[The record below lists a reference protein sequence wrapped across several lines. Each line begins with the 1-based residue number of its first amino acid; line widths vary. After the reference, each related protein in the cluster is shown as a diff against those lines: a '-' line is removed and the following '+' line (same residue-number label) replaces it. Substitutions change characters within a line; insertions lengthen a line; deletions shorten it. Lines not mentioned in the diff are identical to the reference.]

1 MTMFPPHR
9 APEWERPPQVI
20 VRVAESAAAGAP
32 KRSDRGQA
40 IFREMRGG
48 DRRLTVRLAYANIS
62 TKFNCGANKFAYC
75 AMARMKPKPQPKA
88 SPRPRARADASAPR
102 LDRGESPAIDLGRT
116 ARRLRESQNLTLA
129 DVAGRADI
137 SSAML
142 SRLETG
148 RVSPSLETIV
158 ALSKALGVT
167 ASVLLQRVGADDG
180 GAQLIR
186 AGEGLETVR
195 SGTRRGHTYHLLA
208 AQRGPRKV
216 FEPFLVTLNDRSEVF
231 PGFQH
236 PGVEFI
242 HMLSGILHYRHG
254 RHSYVLKPGDTLTF
268 RGDIAHGPERL
279 EKVPIRMLSMIIY
292 ANEEE

>member
-1 MTMFPPHR
+1 MPPVSR
-9 APEWERPPQVI
+9 KLPSTGRKL
-20 VRVAESAAAGAP
+20 ESAG
-32 KRSDRGQA
+32 
-40 IFREMRGG
+40 
-48 DRRLTVRLAYANIS
+48 VRLG
-62 TKFNCGANKFAYC
+62 K
-75 AMARMKPKPQPKA
+75 ARRDKA
-88 SPRPRARADASAPR
+88 AAPAVERAQ
-102 LDRGESPAIDLGRT
+102 SPAVDLGRT

-129 DVAGRADI
+129 DVARRADI

-158 ALSKALGVT
+158 ALARALGVT
-167 ASVLLQRVGADDG
+167 ASALMQRVGADDG

-208 AQRGPRKV
+208 AQRGPRKI

-236 PGVEFI
+236 PGIEFI
-242 HMLSGILHYRHG
+242 HLLSGVLHYRHG
-254 RHSYVLKPGDTLTF
+254 RHTYVLRPGDSLTF
-268 RGDIAHGPERL
+268 SGDIAHGPERL
-279 EKVPIRMLSMIIY
+279 EKVPIRMLSLIIY
-292 ANEEE
+292 GDEDD

>member
-1 MTMFPPHR
+1 MTKLQLKADPK
-9 APEWERPPQVI
+9 RPGRPRPTSPQVN
-20 VRVAESAAAGAP
+20 SAAA
-32 KRSDRGQA
+32 
-40 IFREMRGG
+40 
-48 DRRLTVRLAYANIS
+48 V
-62 TKFNCGANKFAYC
+62 
-75 AMARMKPKPQPKA
+75 KA
-88 SPRPRARADASAPR
+88 AGRA
-102 LDRGESPAIDLGRT
+102 ESPAIDLGRT
-116 ARRLRESQNLTLA
+116 ARRLRERQNLTLA
-129 DVAGRADI
+129 DVAARANI

-158 ALSKALGVT
+158 ALSHALGVT
-167 ASVLLQRVGADDG
+167 ASVLMQRVGADDG

-242 HMLSGILHYRHG
+242 HLLSGILHYRHG
-254 RHSYVLKPGDTLTF
+254 RHTYVLKPGDTLTF
-268 RGDIAHGPERL
+268 RGDVAHGPERL
-279 EKVPIRMLSMIIY
+279 EKVPIRMLSVIIY
-292 ANEEE
+292 ASEED

>member
-1 MTMFPPHR
+1 MPPMTRKPFAGR
-9 APEWERPPQVI
+9 AKP
-20 VRVAESAAAGAP
+20 ESAAGRRAKVPKYPPAGPALE
-32 KRSDRGQA
+32 RSH
-40 IFREMRGG
+40 
-48 DRRLTVRLAYANIS
+48 
-62 TKFNCGANKFAYC
+62 
-75 AMARMKPKPQPKA
+75 
-88 SPRPRARADASAPR
+88 
-102 LDRGESPAIDLGRT
+102 SPAVDLGRT
-116 ARRLRESQNLTLA
+116 ARRLRESQNLTLT
-129 DVAGRADI
+129 DVATRADI
-137 SSAML
+137 SSGML

-158 ALSKALGVT
+158 ALSQALGVT
-167 ASVLLQRVGADDG
+167 ASALMQRVGVDEG

-236 PGVEFI
+236 PGTEFI
-242 HMLSGILHYRHG
+242 HLLSGVLHYRHG
-254 RHSYVLKPGDTLTF
+254 RHTYVLRPGDTLTF

-279 EKVPIRMLSMIIY
+279 EKVPIRMLSLIIY
-292 ANEEE
+292 GDEKD

>member
-1 MTMFPPHR
+1 MATMTTR
-9 APEWERPPQVI
+9 AHVQRKRPPPRKAPGRHAGI
-20 VRVAESAAAGAP
+20 VNPAA
-32 KRSDRGQA
+32 
-40 IFREMRGG
+40 
-48 DRRLTVRLAYANIS
+48 
-62 TKFNCGANKFAYC
+62 
-75 AMARMKPKPQPKA
+75 
-88 SPRPRARADASAPR
+88 
-102 LDRGESPAIDLGRT
+102 DLGAT
-116 ARRLRESQNLTLA
+116 ARRLRESQHLTLA
-129 DVAGRADI
+129 DVARRANI

-158 ALSKALGVT
+158 ALAQALGIT
-167 ASVLLQRVGADDG
+167 ASVLMQQVGADDG

-242 HMLSGILHYRHG
+242 HLLSGILHYRHG
-254 RHSYVLKPGDTLTF
+254 RQTYVLRPGDSLTF

-279 EKVPIRMLSMIIY
+279 EKVPIRMLSLIIY
-292 ANEEE
+292 GAEEERVP

>member
-1 MTMFPPHR
+1 MRRP
-9 APEWERPPQVI
+9 APVKP
-20 VRVAESAAAGAP
+20 AP
-32 KRSDRGQA
+32 
-40 IFREMRGG
+40 
-48 DRRLTVRLAYANIS
+48 VRLA
-62 TKFNCGANKFAYC
+62 
-75 AMARMKPKPQPKA
+75 
-88 SPRPRARADASAPR
+88 ADR
-102 LDRGESPAIDLGRT
+102 THSPAVDLGRT

-129 DVAGRADI
+129 DVARRANI

-158 ALSKALGVT
+158 ALSQALGVT
-167 ASVLLQRVGADDG
+167 ASALMQRVGVEDG

-236 PGVEFI
+236 PGIEFL
-242 HMLSGILHYRHG
+242 HVLTGSLHYRHG
-254 RHSYVLKPGDTLTF
+254 RHTYVLRPGDTLTF
-268 RGDIAHGPERL
+268 RGDVAHGPERL
-279 EKVPIRMLSMIIY
+279 EKVPIRMLSIIIY
-292 ANEEE
+292 QSTEDEG

>member
-1 MTMFPPHR
+1 MAAMKRLLARRGAHR
-9 APEWERPPQVI
+9 MPAAKSRGADRP
-20 VRVAESAAAGAP
+20 RSA
-32 KRSDRGQA
+32 S
-40 IFREMRGG
+40 
-48 DRRLTVRLAYANIS
+48 
-62 TKFNCGANKFAYC
+62 
-75 AMARMKPKPQPKA
+75 KPKPAPQA
-88 SPRPRARADASAPR
+88 AAAVDRADN
-102 LDRGESPAIDLGRT
+102 PAIDLGRT
-116 ARRLRESQNLTLA
+116 ARRLREGQNLTLA
-129 DVAGRADI
+129 DLARRAGI

-158 ALSKALGVT
+158 ALAQALGVT
-167 ASVLLQRVGADDG
+167 PSALMQQVGADDG

-242 HMLSGILHYRHG
+242 HVLSGILHYRHG
-254 RHSYVLKPGDTLTF
+254 RHTYVLKPGDTLTF
-268 RGDIAHGPERL
+268 RGDVAHGPERL
-279 EKVPIRMLSMIIY
+279 EKVPIRMLSIIMY
-292 ANEEE
+292 GGEGERE

>member
-1 MTMFPPHR
+1 MQDGPR
-9 APEWERPPQVI
+9 RGRKRRSA
-20 VRVAESAAAGAP
+20 SAAA
-32 KRSDRGQA
+32 
-40 IFREMRGG
+40 
-48 DRRLTVRLAYANIS
+48 L
-62 TKFNCGANKFAYC
+62 
-75 AMARMKPKPQPKA
+75 
-88 SPRPRARADASAPR
+88 
-102 LDRGESPAIDLGRT
+102 PAIERAQNPALDLGRT

-129 DVAGRADI
+129 DVGRRANI

-158 ALSKALGVT
+158 ALSQALGVT
-167 ASVLLQRVGADDG
+167 PSILMQRIGADDG

-208 AQRGPRKV
+208 AQRGPRKT
-216 FEPFLVTLNDRSEVF
+216 FEPFLVTFTDKSEVF

-236 PGVEFI
+236 PGIEFI
-242 HMLSGILHYRHG
+242 HILAGIIHYRHG
-254 RHSYVLKPGDTLTF
+254 RHTYVLRPGDTLTF
-268 RGDIAHGPERL
+268 RGDVAHGPERL
-279 EKVPIRMLSMIIY
+279 EKVPIRMLSLIIY

>member
-1 MTMFPPHR
+1 MAKLRHNADPT
-9 APEWERPPQVI
+9 APRRP
-20 VRVAESAAAGAP
+20 S
-32 KRSDRGQA
+32 RS
-40 IFREMRGG
+40 
-48 DRRLTVRLAYANIS
+48 T
-62 TKFNCGANKFAYC
+62 
-75 AMARMKPKPQPKA
+75 P
-88 SPRPRARADASAPR
+88 SAPPAKAA
-102 LDRGESPAIDLGRT
+102 DRAESPAIDLGRT

-129 DVAGRADI
+129 DVAARADI

-158 ALSKALGVT
+158 ALSHALGVT
-167 ASVLLQRVGADDG
+167 ASVLMQRVGADDG

-242 HMLSGILHYRHG
+242 HLLSGILHYRHG
-254 RHSYVLKPGDTLTF
+254 RHTYVLRPGDSLTF
-268 RGDIAHGPERL
+268 RGDVAHGPERL
-279 EKVPIRMLSMIIY
+279 EKVPIRMLSLIIY
-292 ANEEE
+292 AGDED

>member
-1 MTMFPPHR
+1 MPAMKR
-9 APEWERPPQVI
+9 RPASAGARRP
-20 VRVAESAAAGAP
+20 AKPKPAAGPAAAVRGPAV
-32 KRSDRGQA
+32 RGHSDRGPS
-40 IFREMRGG
+40 
-48 DRRLTVRLAYANIS
+48 DRTDN
-62 TKFNCGANKFAYC
+62 
-75 AMARMKPKPQPKA
+75 
-88 SPRPRARADASAPR
+88 
-102 LDRGESPAIDLGRT
+102 PATDLGRT

-129 DVAGRADI
+129 DVARRANI

-158 ALSKALGVT
+158 ALAQSLGVT
-167 ASVLLQRVGADDG
+167 PSALMQRVGADDG

-236 PGVEFI
+236 PGVEFL
-242 HMLSGILHYRHG
+242 HVLTGVLHYRHG
-254 RHSYVLKPGDTLTF
+254 RQTYVMRPGDTLTF
-268 RGDIAHGPERL
+268 RGDVAHGPERL
-279 EKVPIRMLSMIIY
+279 DKVPIRMLSIIIY
-292 ANEEE
+292 PTAEEAE

>member
-1 MTMFPPHR
+1 MTRSTSKADPK
-9 APEWERPPQVI
+9 APRRPSRPPPPQGV
-20 VRVAESAAAGAP
+20 SAAAVRAAG
-32 KRSDRGQA
+32 RS
-40 IFREMRGG
+40 
-48 DRRLTVRLAYANIS
+48 
-62 TKFNCGANKFAYC
+62 
-75 AMARMKPKPQPKA
+75 
-88 SPRPRARADASAPR
+88 
-102 LDRGESPAIDLGRT
+102 ESPAIDLGRT

-129 DVAGRADI
+129 DVAGRANI

-158 ALSKALGVT
+158 ALSQALGVT
-167 ASVLLQRVGADDG
+167 ASVLMQRVGADDG

-242 HMLSGILHYRHG
+242 HLLSGVLHYRHG
-254 RHSYVLKPGDTLTF
+254 RHTYVLRPGDTLTF
-268 RGDIAHGPERL
+268 RGDVAHGPERL
-279 EKVPIRMLSMIIY
+279 EKVPIRMLSIIIY
-292 ANEEE
+292 ANDEDLGS

>member
-1 MTMFPPHR
+1 MATMKP
-9 APEWERPPQVI
+9 RPPPP
-20 VRVAESAAAGAP
+20 AADE
-32 KRSDRGQA
+32 R
-40 IFREMRGG
+40 
-48 DRRLTVRLAYANIS
+48 T
-62 TKFNCGANKFAYC
+62 
-75 AMARMKPKPQPKA
+75 A
-88 SPRPRARADASAPR
+88 SPA
-102 LDRGESPAIDLGRT
+102 LDLGRT

-158 ALSKALGVT
+158 ALSQALGVT
-167 ASVLLQRVGADDG
+167 ASILLQRVGADDG

-242 HMLSGILHYRHG
+242 HMLSGTLHYRHG
-254 RHSYVLKPGDTLTF
+254 KHLYVLRPGDTLTF
-268 RGDIAHGPERL
+268 RGDVAHGPERL
-279 EKVPIRMLSMIIY
+279 DKVPIRMLSIIIY
-292 ANEEE
+292 GGEED

>member
-1 MTMFPPHR
+1 MSRKAHTRGVRRAAAGR
-9 APEWERPPQVI
+9 APKAAPGAERPPN
-20 VRVAESAAAGAP
+20 AA
-32 KRSDRGQA
+32 
-40 IFREMRGG
+40 
-48 DRRLTVRLAYANIS
+48 L
-62 TKFNCGANKFAYC
+62 
-75 AMARMKPKPQPKA
+75 
-88 SPRPRARADASAPR
+88 
-102 LDRGESPAIDLGRT
+102 DLGRT

-129 DVAGRADI
+129 DVAGLAGI

-158 ALSKALGVT
+158 ALSRALGVT
-167 ASVLLQRVGADDG
+167 ASALMQRIGDDDG

-186 AGEGLETVR
+186 AGEGMETVR

-208 AQRGPRKV
+208 AQRGPRKI

-236 PGVEFI
+236 PGIEFI
-242 HMLSGILHYRHG
+242 HLLSGILHYRHG
-254 RHSYVLKPGDTLTF
+254 RHTYVLRPGDTLTF

-279 EKVPIRMLSMIIY
+279 EKVPIRMLSLIIY
-292 ANEEE
+292 GNEED

>member
-1 MTMFPPHR
+1 MTKVPSNAQSK
-9 APEWERPPQVI
+9 APRRPPGSVPAPGKFTAAKKAPTA
-20 VRVAESAAAGAP
+20 VRVAA
-32 KRSDRGQA
+32 D
-40 IFREMRGG
+40 
-48 DRRLTVRLAYANIS
+48 
-62 TKFNCGANKFAYC
+62 
-75 AMARMKPKPQPKA
+75 
-88 SPRPRARADASAPR
+88 RAD
-102 LDRGESPAIDLGRT
+102 SPAIDLGRT

-129 DVAGRADI
+129 DVAGRANI

-158 ALSKALGVT
+158 ALSQALGVT
-167 ASVLLQRVGADDG
+167 ASVLMQRVGADDG

-242 HMLSGILHYRHG
+242 HLLAGVLHYRHG
-254 RHSYVLKPGDTLTF
+254 RHTYILKPGDTLTF
-268 RGDIAHGPERL
+268 RGDVAHGPERL
-279 EKVPIRMLSMIIY
+279 EKVPIRMLSLIIY
-292 ANEEE
+292 AGEED

>member
-1 MTMFPPHR
+1 MTTPSRKPN
-9 APEWERPPQVI
+9 
-20 VRVAESAAAGAP
+20 SAARRAAGPQAP
-32 KRSDRGQA
+32 PATQSVDRT
-40 IFREMRGG
+40 E
-48 DRRLTVRLAYANIS
+48 N
-62 TKFNCGANKFAYC
+62 
-75 AMARMKPKPQPKA
+75 
-88 SPRPRARADASAPR
+88 
-102 LDRGESPAIDLGRT
+102 PALDLGRT

-129 DVAGRADI
+129 DAARRANI

-158 ALSKALGVT
+158 ALSQALGVT
-167 ASVLLQRVGADDG
+167 PSMLMQRVGTDDG

-208 AQRGPRKV
+208 AQRGPRKI

-236 PGVEFI
+236 PGIEFI
-242 HMLSGILHYRHG
+242 HLLSGVIHYRHG
-254 RHSYVLKPGDTLTF
+254 RHTYVMRPGDTLTF
-268 RGDIAHGPERL
+268 RGDVAHGPERL
-279 EKVPIRMLSMIIY
+279 EKVPIRMLSLIIY
-292 ANEEE
+292 ANEED

>member
-1 MTMFPPHR
+1 MTKLRHKADPT
-9 APEWERPPQVI
+9 APRRPSRSTP
-20 VRVAESAAAGAP
+20 SAAPVKAA
-32 KRSDRGQA
+32 DRA
-40 IFREMRGG
+40 
-48 DRRLTVRLAYANIS
+48 
-62 TKFNCGANKFAYC
+62 
-75 AMARMKPKPQPKA
+75 
-88 SPRPRARADASAPR
+88 
-102 LDRGESPAIDLGRT
+102 ESPAIDLGRT

-129 DVAGRADI
+129 DVAARANI

-158 ALSKALGVT
+158 ALSHALGVT
-167 ASVLLQRVGADDG
+167 ASVLMQRVGADDG

-186 AGEGLETVR
+186 AGEGLETVL

-236 PGVEFI
+236 PGIEFI
-242 HMLSGILHYRHG
+242 HLLSGVLHYRHG
-254 RHSYVLKPGDTLTF
+254 RHTYVLRPGASLTF
-268 RGDIAHGPERL
+268 RGDVAPGPERL
-279 EKVPIRMLSMIIY
+279 EKVPIRMLSVIIY
-292 ANEEE
+292 ASEEDSGGA

>member
-1 MTMFPPHR
+1 MPPLSR
-9 APEWERPPQVI
+9 KPPSAGRKLESGVRLGKTLGGKAPASTLERTQ
-20 VRVAESAAAGAP
+20 SAA
-32 KRSDRGQA
+32 
-40 IFREMRGG
+40 
-48 DRRLTVRLAYANIS
+48 V
-62 TKFNCGANKFAYC
+62 
-75 AMARMKPKPQPKA
+75 
-88 SPRPRARADASAPR
+88 
-102 LDRGESPAIDLGRT
+102 DLGRT

-158 ALSKALGVT
+158 ALSQALGVT
-167 ASVLLQRVGADDG
+167 ASVLMQRVGADDG

-242 HMLSGILHYRHG
+242 HLLSGILHYRHG
-254 RHSYVLKPGDTLTF
+254 RHTYVLRPGASLTF
-268 RGDIAHGPERL
+268 RGDVAPGPERL
-279 EKVPIRMLSMIIY
+279 EKVPIRMLSVIIY
-292 ANEEE
+292 ASEEDSGGA

>member
-1 MTMFPPHR
+1 MSKSRFQADPKVPRQVPRRPARSSPPLST
-9 APEWERPPQVI
+9 
-20 VRVAESAAAGAP
+20 SAAAVKGA
-32 KRSDRGQA
+32 G
-40 IFREMRGG
+40 
-48 DRRLTVRLAYANIS
+48 
-62 TKFNCGANKFAYC
+62 
-75 AMARMKPKPQPKA
+75 
-88 SPRPRARADASAPR
+88 RA
-102 LDRGESPAIDLGRT
+102 ENPAIDLGRT

-129 DVAGRADI
+129 DVAARADI

-158 ALSKALGVT
+158 ALSHALGVT
-167 ASVLLQRVGADDG
+167 ASVLMQRVGADDG

-242 HMLSGILHYRHG
+242 HLLSGILHYRHG
-254 RHSYVLKPGDTLTF
+254 RHTYVLKPGDTLTF
-268 RGDIAHGPERL
+268 RGDVAHGPERL
-279 EKVPIRMLSMIIY
+279 EKVPIRMLSVIIY
-292 ANEEE
+292 AREEDSGGA

>member
-1 MTMFPPHR
+1 MPVMRGPAAKR
-9 APEWERPPQVI
+9 
-20 VRVAESAAAGAP
+20 AAGE
-32 KRSDRGQA
+32 S
-40 IFREMRGG
+40 
-48 DRRLTVRLAYANIS
+48 
-62 TKFNCGANKFAYC
+62 
-75 AMARMKPKPQPKA
+75 
-88 SPRPRARADASAPR
+88 RARAKPSATAAPAPR
-102 LDRGESPAIDLGRT
+102 DESPAIDLGRT

-129 DVAGRADI
+129 DVAGRAGI

-158 ALSKALGVT
+158 ALSQALGVT
-167 ASVLLQRVGADDG
+167 ASVLMQRVGADDG

-254 RHSYVLKPGDTLTF
+254 RQTYVLKPGDTLTF
-268 RGDIAHGPERL
+268 RGDVAHGPERL
-279 EKVPIRMLSMIIY
+279 EKVPIRMLSVIIY
-292 ANEEE
+292 PNEED

>member
-1 MTMFPPHR
+1 MAKLKLKADPKAPRRTAHAIPPPVKS
-9 APEWERPPQVI
+9 APAV
-20 VRVAESAAAGAP
+20 AAAG
-32 KRSDRGQA
+32 
-40 IFREMRGG
+40 
-48 DRRLTVRLAYANIS
+48 
-62 TKFNCGANKFAYC
+62 
-75 AMARMKPKPQPKA
+75 
-88 SPRPRARADASAPR
+88 RA
-102 LDRGESPAIDLGRT
+102 ESPAIDLGRT

-129 DVAGRADI
+129 DVAARANI

-158 ALSKALGVT
+158 ALSHALGVT
-167 ASVLLQRVGADDG
+167 ASVLMQRVGADDG

-242 HMLSGILHYRHG
+242 HLLSGVLHYRHG
-254 RHSYVLKPGDTLTF
+254 RHTYVLKPGDTLTF
-268 RGDIAHGPERL
+268 RGDVAHGPERL
-279 EKVPIRMLSMIIY
+279 EKVPIRMLSVIIY
-292 ANEEE
+292 ASEED